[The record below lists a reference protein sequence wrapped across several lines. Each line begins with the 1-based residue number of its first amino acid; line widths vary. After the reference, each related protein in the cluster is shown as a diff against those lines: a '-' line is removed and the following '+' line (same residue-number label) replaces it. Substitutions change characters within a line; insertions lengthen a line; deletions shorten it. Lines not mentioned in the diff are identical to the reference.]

1 MVVVRIRVSVNRVGV
16 QMVDKKLPMTCIF
29 VRPDDGPLQ
38 QLQILLKLVKI
49 SCLLLVNLS
58 HNFVVSPFI

>member
-16 QMVDKKLPMTCIF
+16 QMVDEKLPMTCIF

-38 QLQILLKLVKI
+38 QLQILL
-49 SCLLLVNLS
+49 CW
-58 HNFVVSPFI
+58 